1 VPPVKAVAVD
11 VVVAPAATAVVKPAL
26 KVVPVAHAMAPLLH
40 VVVVLLRVHALIAK
54 IVAKEDLTAHHR
66 TVSMSAAIDAMTAR
80 TTGPMMD
87 PMTAIWTETMTAVP
101 VAMSCHA
108 TSTRS

>member
-1 VPPVKAVAVD
+1 MKAVAVD

-26 KVVPVAHAMAPLLH
+26 MVAPVAHAMAPLLH
-40 VVVVLLRVHALIAK
+40 VVVVLHRVHALIAK

-66 TVSMSAAIDAMTAR
+66 TVSMSAAIDAMIV
-80 TTGPMMD
+80 PMMD
-87 PMTAIWTETMTAVP
+87 PMTAIWTETMTAAP

-108 TSTRS
+108 TLTRS

>member
-1 VPPVKAVAVD
+1 MKAVAVD
-11 VVVAPAATAVVKPAL
+11 VVVAQAATAAVKPAP
-26 KVVPVAHAMAPLLH
+26 KVAPVAHAMAPLLH
-40 VVVVLLRVHALIAK
+40 VVVVLLRDHALIAK
-54 IVAKEDLTAHHR
+54 IVAKEDLRAHHR
-66 TVSMSAAIDAMTAR
+66 TASMSAAVEAMTVR
-80 TTGPMMD
+80 MIVPMMD

>member
-11 VVVAPAATAVVKPAL
+11 VVVAQAATAAVKPAL

-40 VVVVLLRVHALIAK
+40 VVVVLHRVHALIAK
-54 IVAKEDLTAHHR
+54 IGAKEDLRALQR
-66 TVSMSAAIDAMTAR
+66 TVSMSAAIDAMIV
-80 TTGPMMD
+80 PMMD
-87 PMTAIWTETMTAVP
+87 PMTETWTETMTAVP

-108 TSTRS
+108 TLTRS

>member
-11 VVVAPAATAVVKPAL
+11 VAVAPAATAAVKPAQ
-26 KVVPVAHAMAPLLH
+26 KVAPVAHAMAPLLH
-40 VVVVLLRVHALIAK
+40 GVVVLLRVHALIAK

-66 TVSMSAAIDAMTAR
+66 TVSMSAAIDAMIVPT
-80 TTGPMMD
+80 MD
-87 PMTAIWTETMTAVP
+87 PTTATWTETKTAVP
-101 VAMSCHA
+101 VAMSCHV

>member
-1 VPPVKAVAVD
+1 VLRVKAEAVAVALAAMA
-11 VVVAPAATAVVKPAL
+11 VAKPAQ
-26 KVVPVAHAMAPLLH
+26 KVAPVAHAMAPLLH
-40 VVVVLLRVHALIAK
+40 VGVVLHRVHALIAK
-54 IVAKEDLTAHHR
+54 IVAKEDLTAQHR
-66 TVSMSAAIDAMTAR
+66 TVSVSAAIDAMTAL
-80 TTGPMMD
+80 TIGPMMD

>member
-1 VPPVKAVAVD
+1 MKAVAVD
-11 VVVAPAATAVVKPAL
+11 VVVAPVATVVVKPAL
-26 KVVPVAHAMAPLLH
+26 KVAAVAHAMAPLLH
-40 VVVVLLRVHALIAK
+40 VVVVLHRVHALIAK
-54 IVAKEDLTAHHR
+54 IGAKKDLMAFQR
-66 TVSMSAAIDAMTAR
+66 TVSMSAAIVV

-87 PMTAIWTETMTAVP
+87 PTTATWTETMTAAP